1 MTPERWKQV
10 DQLMQEALERE
21 PAERAAF
28 LAEACGCDDELRREI
43 ESLLGFHE
51 RAGDFIEAPPTDMA
65 ADWLIENESRAGQT
79 IGHYQLMRRI
89 GRGGMGEVYLA
100 RDTRLGRP
108 AALKL
113 LQTSLTQDA
122 ARVRRFR
129 QEARA
134 ASALNHPNIITI
146 YEVGQADSTAGGE
159 HYIAAEFVDGQT
171 LRKLCQGGGLTLGAA
186 LDILIQVAGAL
197 TTAHEA
203 GIVHR
208 DIKPENI
215 MLRKDGLAKVLDF
228 GLAKLTEQAMRPH
241 DQSSGDFTRV
251 TTQPGVVMG
260 TISYMSPEQARGLEV
275 DERSDLFS
283 LGVVMYE
290 LLTGRAPFEGETT
303 GDVLVALL
311 SGEPRPL
318 ARYVAKLPEALQPI
332 INRALAK
339 PVEQRYQTARE
350 LGDELKRLKEELE
363 FAARVKGHARSK
375 DDILTL
381 TVGVAVDAAEHST
394 FETLHKFKPSR
405 LSLGA
410 RFAALRGWLRQA
422 RKTMAVAALALAII
436 AAALAWRQLASNDI
450 AIDSIAVLPF
460 ANVGNDPQTAYLPD
474 GLTESLIDSL
484 SQLPDLRVS
493 AYSTVSGYK
502 GREVDPRQSGKEL
515 QVRAVITGRF
525 ARQGDRLLIHVEL
538 VDTADGSR
546 VWGDEFHRARSEIV
560 AAQREI
566 AREIAA
572 KLRRRLN
579 PASQR
584 QLDRRHSNDGKA
596 NELYMQGR
604 HLYHQYARESLEK
617 ALDLFRQAVAID
629 QRFALAYCG
638 IADVYAEMS
647 SQFLPPSEA
656 MPKAR
661 EAALKAIELD
671 EELPEAHHSL
681 AMVKWFGDWDWE
693 GAEREYKRA
702 LDLNPNLLHI
712 RLNYADFLTRQ
723 KRFEEALHAIRQAR
737 EYDPAS
743 LRVMRQEG
751 SIYSGMRQYDR
762 AAVIYRKILEINPDY
777 APARRR
783 LSIAFSR
790 QGRYQEAISEVDQ
803 LQTTDD
809 IALKVILYW
818 NAGRRS
824 EALKLFREV
833 KAIAAREHISPV
845 YIASIYACLGDKER
859 AFAWLRKAYDQR
871 SDHLLH
877 IGISPD
883 FDPLRSD
890 PRFDELLRGIGLAR

>member
-28 LAEACGCDDELRREI
+28 LAEVCGGDDDLRGEI
-43 ESLLGFHE
+43 ESLLGFHD

-146 YEVGQADSTAGGE
+146 YEVGQADSTAGGA

-171 LRKLCQGGGLTLGAA
+171 LRKLCQGEGPMLGAA

-241 DQSSGDFTRV
+241 DRSSGDFTRV

-290 LLTGRAPFEGETT
+290 LLTGRAPFEGQTT
-303 GDVLVALL
+303 GDILVALL

-318 ARYVAKLPEALQPI
+318 ARYKTKLPEALQRI
-332 INRALAK
+332 IDRALAK
-339 PVEQRYQTARE
+339 QVEQRYQTAYE
-350 LGDELKRLKEELE
+350 LGAELKRLKEELE
-363 FAARVKGHARSK
+363 FAARVKGQSGSK

-381 TVGVAVDAAEHST
+381 SVGVAVDAAEHST
-394 FETLHKFKPSR
+394 FETLQNVKPSM
-405 LSLGA
+405 SPGGA
-410 RFAALRGWLRQA
+410 RFATLRGWLRH
-422 RKTMAVAALALAII
+422 RGKAVV
-436 AAALAWRQLASNDI
+436 AAALAGAISAGALAWRALAPHDI
-450 AIDSIAVLPF
+450 AIDSVAVLPF
-460 ANVGNDPQTAYLPD
+460 VNIGDDPQMAYLPD

-493 AYSTVSGYK
+493 AHSTVSGYK
-502 GREVDPRQSGKEL
+502 GREIDPRQAGKEL
-515 QVRAVITGRF
+515 QAQAVITGRV
-525 ARQGDRLLIHVEL
+525 ARQGDRLLIRVEL
-538 VDTADGSR
+538 VDAASGSR
-546 VWGDEFHRARSEIV
+546 VWSDEFHRARSEIV

-572 KLRRRLN
+572 KLRRRLS
-579 PASQR
+579 PGAQR
-584 QLDRRHSNDGKA
+584 QLDKRHSNDGKA
-596 NELYMQGR
+596 FDLYAQGR
-604 HLYHQYARESLEK
+604 HLYHQYTRESQEK
-617 ALDLFRQAVAID
+617 ALDIFRQAIAID
-629 QRFALAYCG
+629 PRYALAYCG

-671 EELPEAHHSL
+671 EELSEAHHSL

-693 GAEREYKRA
+693 GAEREYRRS
-702 LDLNPNLLHI
+702 LDLNPNLIHI

-723 KRFEEALHAIRQAR
+723 KRFEEALHVIRQAR

-751 SIYSGMRQYDR
+751 SIYNGMRQYDH
-762 AAVIYRKILEINPDY
+762 ATEIFRKILGINPDY
-777 APARRR
+777 TPARRR
-783 LSIAFSR
+783 LSIVLAR
-790 QGRYQEAISEVDQ
+790 QGRYEEAISELGQ
-803 LQTTDD
+803 FQTTDD
-809 IALKVILYW
+809 ITLKVILYW
-818 NAGRRS
+818 NAGQRS

-833 KAIAAREHISPV
+833 KVIAAREHISPV
-845 YIASIYACLGDKER
+845 YIASIYVCLGDKEQ

-890 PRFDELLRGIGLAR
+890 PRFDKLLRDIGLSR